1 MAPQERRPTE
11 PHMPRRPK
19 SSAPVTPLASAAP
32 HASALHA
39 PSRRRLPILLR
50 HAWFNLNQT
59 FRRRLAHLA
68 TTPDQFTALRNLAEH
83 EPQGLTQSGLT
94 RLVASDP
101 NTIGALVER
110 METLGWITRD
120 RHERDR
126 RAYRLRLT
134 PAGSAVF
141 ERAREVALA
150 LQTEVLSDWP
160 DKKRAEFLEDLAWVA
175 ERCRLAATTKEKSN
189 SNH

>member
-1 MAPQERRPTE
+1 
-11 PHMPRRPK
+11 MPRRPI
-19 SSAPVTPLASAAP
+19 SSAPATPLATAAP
-32 HASALHA
+32 HASAFQS

-68 TTPDQFTALRNLAEH
+68 MTPDQFTALRNLAEH

-110 METLGWITRD
+110 MAALGWITRV

-134 PAGSAVF
+134 PAGRAAF
-141 ERAREVALA
+141 ERARETALA
-150 LQTEVLSDWP
+150 LQTEVLADWP
-160 DKKRAEFLEDLAWVA
+160 EKKRAEFLEDLAWVA
-175 ERCRLAATTKEKSN
+175 ERCRLVAAAKEKQKP
-189 SNH
+189 NH